1 MYWVANVSESWHGP
15 LSVSIFVP
23 DVELHLAKTV
33 IKFLRRCS
41 PAVAD
46 RVSFHFVSDVAHP
59 PVDFSAEADDVD
71 LDCNSVHESITKF
84 VDAGRSEEM
93 MKWRD
98 SMIYPQQL
106 LRNVARQGCL
116 AEYVTLVDVD
126 MIPRPGLAED
136 LRSFLRKKETQ
147 SCEKCAYV
155 LPVYEIAETA
165 GKLPENKADL
175 VKMITAKRAR
185 PFHQIISK
193 KNSGSSNLTAW
204 QAVPSTSN
212 ELKVAY
218 DVLKF
223 ELQYEPIYVT
233 KGPVPFFDER
243 FEGFGCTRWTQ
254 QLLRNVARQ
263 GCLAEYVTLV
273 DVDMIPRP
281 GLAEDLR
288 SFLRKKET
296 QSCEKCAY
304 VLPVYE
310 IAETAGKLPE
320 NKADL
325 VKMITAKR
333 ARPFHQAYEMLVLG
347 FQFKVLDNAFLSHWG
362 FQVLKTRPKWRAK
375 QQEANNRRLDQYSQE
390 FVAKYH
396 RDPLNLQGYSKKAAK
411 FVIAYVAENV
421 IASDRVAEDVDD
433 DDGDDDVFLFD
444 AKRGLA
450 DVTRKYATH
459 PFVLSG
465 DSWDKLIH
473 DYPVCMA
480 TQTSMSQQNT
490 V

>member
-1 MYWVANVSESWHGP
+1 RGLADVTRKYATHPFVLSGDSWDKLIHDYPVCMATQTSVDRMYWVANVSESWHGP

-71 LDCNSVHESITKF
+71 LDCNSIHESITKF

-98 SMIYPQQL
+98 SMIYP
-106 LRNVARQGCL
+106 
-116 AEYVTLVDVD
+116 
-126 MIPRPGLAED
+126 
-136 LRSFLRKKETQ
+136 
-147 SCEKCAYV
+147 
-155 LPVYEIAETA
+155 
-165 GKLPENKADL
+165 
-175 VKMITAKRAR
+175 
-185 PFHQIISK
+185 
-193 KNSGSSNLTAW
+193 
-204 QAVPSTSN
+204 
-212 ELKVAY
+212 
-218 DVLKF
+218 
-223 ELQYEPIYVT
+223 
-233 KGPVPFFDER
+233 
-243 FEGFGCTRWTQ
+243 Q

-411 FVIAYVAENV
+411 FVIAYVADSV
-421 IASDRVAEDVDD
+421 IASDLGAEDIDD
-433 DDGDDDVFLFD
+433 DDGADDIFLFD

-473 DYPVCMA
+473 DYPIVLAFILCRMLPHPPVDFSA
-480 TQTSMSQQNT
+480 EEDDVDLDCNSVHESITKFVDAGKYVTLVDVVMIPIPGLAEDLRSFLRKKETQSCEKCAYVLPVYEIAETTGKLPENEADLVKMIAAKSGRPFHE
-490 V
+490 VIIR